1 MWGIQFCPI
10 YSRTLYDWMLWFG
23 LVERNYCQ
31 PKLFLN
37 YRFVN
42 RCNSTNC
49 NSDLQFFWRLEI
61 FEHLATALTLIID
74 LFGHRPSQQPRT
86 IVTKKLATCR
96 LTATDEWRATKKKLS
111 TIVTFCHFLAVSKR
125 DGVFAAEF
133 FNDFQRQQLA
143 WGFRRCHL
151 WRKMLLMANYRG

>member
-1 MWGIQFCPI
+1 MWGNQFCPI

-23 LVERNYCQ
+23 FVKRNYCQ
-31 PKLFLN
+31 LKLFLN

-49 NSDLQFFWRLEI
+49 NFVLHFFWRLEI
-61 FEHLATALTLIID
+61 VEHLATALALIID

-86 IVTKKLATCR
+86 IVTKTCHLSFDR
-96 LTATDEWRATKKKLS
+96 HRRMTRNKKNLS

-125 DGVFAAEF
+125 DGVFAAEL

-151 WRKMLLMANYRG
+151 WRKSLLIDNYRG